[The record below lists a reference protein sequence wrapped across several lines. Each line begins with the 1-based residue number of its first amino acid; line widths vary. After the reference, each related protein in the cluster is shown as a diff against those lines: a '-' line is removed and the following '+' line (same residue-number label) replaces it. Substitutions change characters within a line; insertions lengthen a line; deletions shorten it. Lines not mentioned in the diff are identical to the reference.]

1 MPKVSYMG
9 NGSTIEFNFDF
20 PFYEN
25 ADIVVTKNAT
35 IMTSGYAI
43 IGTPGG
49 LDANIPY
56 IGGKVVFDVAPIA
69 TDSIVISR
77 HLSLIRVVDYQPT
90 AKINPTTVNQDMN
103 YMILALKDFG
113 EKFIDFEVRYA
124 ELLDIES
131 IQTISAKIDTV
142 TAQIEALGDI
152 STVCQDVDDLITTT
166 ADHTST
172 INAHTSTIGSHTTSI
187 AGLDNRT
194 SGLIDYVIE
203 SQMPNAA
210 NNYTWYRK
218 YKSGWVEQGGR
229 HIPATSSDI
238 DHATNQITLPV
249 EMADTN
255 YAIFTSQ
262 VAPTNPAHGA
272 YYEHTCLAK
281 RTSTTSISVCLFG
294 QETNTTTIQWQVQ
307 GISA

>member
-1 MPKVSYMG
+1 MG
-9 NGSTIEFNFDF
+9 NGTTTEFNFSF

-25 ADIVVTKNAT
+25 TDIIVTKNAT
-35 IMTSGYAI
+35 TLSAGYTI
-43 IGTPGG
+43 VGTPAG

-56 IGGKVVFDVAPIA
+56 TGGKVVFDTAPIA

-77 HLSLIRVVDYQPT
+77 HLSLTRVVDYQPT
-90 AKINPTTVNQDMN
+90 AKLNPTVINQDMN
-103 YMILALKDFG
+103 YNIEVLKDFDD
-113 EKFIDFEVRYA
+113 KFVDFGVRYA

-152 STVCQDVDDLITTT
+152 STLRQDVNDLITTT

-194 SGLIDYVIE
+194 SGIIDYVIE
-203 SQMPNAA
+203 SQLPNAA

-218 YKSGWVEQGGR
+218 YKSGWVEQGGQ
-229 HIPATSSDI
+229 HIPGTSSDI
-238 DHATNQITLPV
+238 DNASNQITLPV

-255 YAIFTSQ
+255 YSILTSQ
-262 VAPTNPAHGA
+262 VAPSAGT
-272 YYEHTCLAK
+272 EFWDHTTLA
-281 RTSTTSISVCLFG
+281 RRASTTTIGVCFFG
-294 QETNTTTIQWQVQ
+294 TTGPNTTIQWQVQ
-307 GISA
+307 GIAA